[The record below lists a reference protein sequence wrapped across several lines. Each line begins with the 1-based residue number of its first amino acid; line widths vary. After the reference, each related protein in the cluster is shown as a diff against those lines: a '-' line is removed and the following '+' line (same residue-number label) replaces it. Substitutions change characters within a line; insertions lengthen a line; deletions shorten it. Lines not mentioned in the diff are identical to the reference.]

1 MAVDHSNDGRR
12 GAGALLRDL
21 AEASA
26 DLVRGEARL
35 AGVEIG
41 RVAGAAAKAT
51 ALTAVGGVL
60 LLLGTLAA
68 FTGLILLV
76 GDQWLP
82 RDLYWLGALLVALIA
97 GGVAAWLAQ
106 RGRAALSPSALAPHE
121 TVATLK
127 EDKEWLKQR
136 LTSGAT
142 SS

>member
-12 GAGALLRDL
+12 GLGALLRDL
-21 AEASA
+21 AEGSA
-26 DLVRGEARL
+26 ELVRGEVRLARL
-35 AGVEIG
+35 EFGGAAGT
-41 RVAGAAAKAT
+41 AAKAT
-51 ALTAVGGVL
+51 ALAAAGGVL